1 MWFATKLKLWCVIC
15 HQPSLQQ
22 SRKKWT
28 ICLDYPRYS
37 SEIELWFVTVR
48 PILSYDW
55 LEFRHL
61 DKSCAWFY
69 PAADSS
75 SGGWIRVAA
84 NSILLLTSVSA
95 AGYKLHLI
103 PSHSWFE
110 FQRLD
115 RSCGRFHCTA
125 DLSSSGWM
133 WVVTDSILRLFWVL
147 ATWYKLWLTLSCGW
161 LESGWLD
168 TSYSWFH
175 PAANCELRLILSN
188 GWLKICQLNSTRGLL
203 IRWYMQQI

>member
-1 MWFATKLKLWCVIC
+1 MCDL
-15 HQPSLQQ
+15 PQ
-22 SRKKWT
+22 SWNY
-28 ICLDYPRYS
+28 DV
-37 SEIELWFVTVR
+37 WFVINLHFNSLERNEQFVSITPDIHR
-48 PILSYDW
+48 KLSCGSW
-55 LEFRHL
+55 Q
-61 DKSCAWFY
+61 CGQFY
-69 PAADSS
+69 PTTDSSSGTWIRVAPDSS

-147 ATWYKLWLTLSCGW
+147 ATWYELWLTLSCGW

-203 IRWYMQQI
+203 ILWYMQQI